1 MSRPETIDNLPHEKR
16 FTPAVTLHNLD
27 ALDMTP
33 DMLRDLAAI
42 QDAITGTAWLTV
54 EEDVN
59 GSVIYSRPKTDRE
72 LDNTLRLEQVMWD
85 TRQRLYEGAAAGK
98 NYDYFDRCTVN
109 EHAEAEGLDPIDW
122 DAMDAAKGGEG
133 R

>member
-1 MSRPETIDNLPHEKR
+1 MSRPETINDLPYERR

-33 DMLRDLAAI
+33 NMLRDLADI
-42 QDAITGTAWLTV
+42 QDAITSTAWLTV

-85 TRQRLYEGAAAGK
+85 TRQRLYEGAAAGG
-98 NYDYFDRCTVN
+98 NFDYFDRCTVD
-109 EHAEAEGLDPIDW
+109 EHARAEGLDPIDW
-122 DAMDAAKGGEG
+122 DALDAAKGGEG